1 MKLQSDSLMW
11 RLFDRINTV
20 IGEIA
25 FLQWI
30 GIFLCAASISRWSV
44 VGITR
49 IYFMFIDGLQRYKQH
64 CVLLFHPKT
73 KPFES
78 DMYIMFSVPYV
89 IALR

>member
-1 MKLQSDSLMW
+1 
-11 RLFDRINTV
+11 
-20 IGEIA
+20 
-25 FLQWI
+25 
-30 GIFLCAASISRWSV
+30 
-44 VGITR
+44 
-49 IYFMFIDGLQRYKQH
+49 MFIDGLQRYKQH